1 MNMPFIKKI
10 QYINKYRYAR
20 QNDSGAHIKVSV
32 GEHVSKDTII
42 ASGNISKM
50 VYKIKLTDV
59 FSNIQ
64 KIEKYICRVD
74 GELVLK
80 GDSLIQKGS
89 FNLSSP
95 VEGIV
100 DFSSLNNGII
110 LIKSFPEDV
119 TVTSMIDGDIVDVFE
134 DKIITE
140 TSVARVN
147 LSMVLGDSVESQF
160 KYIADER
167 GYMDIDNINASCTN
181 KIIYVGGYITRE
193 AIKKSV
199 AVGASGIIGNG
210 IEIFDNE
217 NIEDLIN
224 TSSISI
230 GIIDGFG
237 KIYDTAVN
245 ELKNFDGKL
254 SLIEQDSS
262 AFVIPC
268 GNVTEDIKSSFIRS
282 PKINDNV
289 QIFSFPV
296 WGQTGVISN
305 INYSNNMLTVT
316 LSSGNDVDVHLFD
329 VIGII

>member
-10 QYINKYRYAR
+10 RYINKYRYAR
-20 QNDSGAHIKVSV
+20 QNKDGAHIKVVIGDS
-32 GEHVSKDTII
+32 VSKDTII

-50 VYKIKLTDV
+50 VYKIKLNDV

-80 GDSLIQKGS
+80 GDSLIKKGS

-100 DFSSLNNGII
+100 DFSALNNGVI

-119 TVTSMIDGDIVDVFE
+119 TIKSMLDGDIVDIFD
-134 DKIITE
+134 DKVIIE

-147 LSMVLGDSVESQF
+147 LSMVLGDSVEAQF
-160 KYIADER
+160 KYIADDR
-167 GYMDIDNINASCTN
+167 GYMDIDNINASCID

-199 AVGASGIIGNG
+199 AVGASGIIGAG

-224 TSSISI
+224 ASSISI

-237 KIYDTAVN
+237 KISDTTIN

-254 SLIEQDSS
+254 SLIEQDTS

-268 GNVTEDIKSSFIRS
+268 ENSTEDIKSSFIRS
-282 PKINDNV
+282 PKINDIV

-305 INYSNNMLTVT
+305 INDSNNMLTVT
-316 LSSGNDVDVHLFD
+316 LSSGSEVDVHLFD